1 MSQHFGDRFTG
12 FSVIEHVHKIT
23 FCGELPEVKIILNVT
38 LQEVVFIKYLPGS
51 TLCVKLNFK
60 KSAMPNSSM
69 L

>member
-12 FSVIEHVHKIT
+12 FSVIEHIHTIK
-23 FCGELPEVKIILNVT
+23 FCGELPEVKIILKVT
-38 LQEVVFIKYLPGS
+38 LQEMVFYQIFTWKHFVCEIKL
-51 TLCVKLNFK
+51 K